1 MGRKNANKKA
11 TAEKNTN
18 KKKHKCTKNASEK
31 TQSKT
36 NINQK

>member
-18 KKKHKCTKNASEK
+18 KKK
-31 TQSKT
+31 
-36 NINQK
+36 NINAQKMPVQKHNAKQI